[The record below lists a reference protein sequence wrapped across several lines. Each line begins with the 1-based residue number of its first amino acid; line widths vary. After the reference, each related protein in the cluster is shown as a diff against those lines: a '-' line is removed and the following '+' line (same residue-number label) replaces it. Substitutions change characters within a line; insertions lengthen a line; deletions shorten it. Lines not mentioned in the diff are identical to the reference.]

1 MAPIILPLTFR
12 VVDVL
17 RFIPNHGQ
25 GMILI
30 TGATGLVGRNL
41 VRRLMA
47 ESLPMRCLLPES
59 RARRVPWD
67 VGDPNAPEIIAGG
80 VTDEEAFFRAVTGCH
95 TVIHLEN
102 ALWWGRRRDL
112 EEIELAGARVLT
124 AVARAARVGRI
135 ITLSQLGAA
144 PASAYA
150 LHRVKGEVED
160 VIRNGGVAFT
170 VIRSGIVYA
179 PEDAFINHIAS
190 MLRANPLFFFM
201 PGAGEVVLHPIYID
215 DLIEAIVRSMR
226 LLRLVDATVDI
237 GGAEYVSLRDML
249 RTIMRVTGMRRMLV
263 SLPPYFLRWFTEIYH
278 RLLPRSLMTS
288 QWLDILAANRT
299 APLGNAYDFFG
310 FQPRRFEETLL
321 EYLPQRRHFVGL
333 LRDTLRRGPRRA

>member
-1 MAPIILPLTFR
+1 
-12 VVDVL
+12 
-17 RFIPNHGQ
+17 
-25 GMILI
+25 MILI

-41 VRRLMA
+41 VQRLMA
-47 ESLPMRCLLPES
+47 ESLPTRCLLPES
-59 RARRVPWD
+59 RSRRLPWD
-67 VGDPNAPEIIAGG
+67 VGDPRAPEIVAGS

-112 EEIELAGARVLT
+112 EDVELAGARVLT

-144 PASAYA
+144 PSSAYA
-150 LHRVKGEVED
+150 LHRVKGDVED
-160 VIRNGGVAFT
+160 VIRQGGVAFT
-170 VIRSGIVYA
+170 VIRSGIVYS

-190 MLRANPLFFFM
+190 MLRANPLFFLL
-201 PGAGEVVLHPIYID
+201 PGRGEVVLHPIFID
-215 DLIEAIVRSMR
+215 DLIEAIIRSMN

-237 GGAEYVSLRDML
+237 GGAEYVSLRDMM
-249 RTIMRVTGMRRMLV
+249 RTVMRVTGMRRILV
-263 SLPPYFLRWFTEIYH
+263 SLPPYVLRWLTEIYS

-299 APLGNAYDFFG
+299 APLANAYDYFG

-321 EYLPQRRHFVGL
+321 EYLPQRRHFIGL
-333 LRDTLRRGPRRA
+333 LRDTLRRGPRSV